1 MALSPWEFTV
11 HEGPDKEAGRW
22 SGRSAKMP
30 TMTAMT
36 RACALSATAM
46 AATVV
51 LAGPAATR
59 VSGGAR
65 ASAWMGAQA
74 GPQALLPGTLR
85 AGSPLVAASRGM
97 RQEIGDAAP
106 WYEDEGDD
114 SNNGRG

>member
-1 MALSPWEFTV
+1 
-11 HEGPDKEAGRW
+11 
-22 SGRSAKMP
+22 MP

-65 ASAWMGAQA
+65 ASAWMGAKA
-74 GPQALLPGTLR
+74 GPQALLPGVLR
-85 AGSPLVAASRGM
+85 AGSPLVAASLGV
-97 RQEIGDAAP
+97 RQRIGDTVP
-106 WYEDEGDD
+106 WYEDEADD

>member
-1 MALSPWEFTV
+1 
-11 HEGPDKEAGRW
+11 
-22 SGRSAKMP
+22 MP

-46 AATVV
+46 AATVM

-59 VSGGAR
+59 VVGGAR
-65 ASAWMGAQA
+65 ASAWMDAQAA
-74 GPQALLPGTLR
+74 GPQALLPGALR

-97 RQEIGDAAP
+97 RQEIGDAVP
-106 WYEDEGDD
+106 WYEDEADD